1 MPNFSTLLTKDNI
14 TAVAIGHFDG
24 VHRGHRQL
32 LNRLGERGGLVVIDK
47 DKANLTPRLKRA
59 EYSRCPCFLYE
70 FREIKDLSGEE
81 FIKLLRKDFVN
92 LKKIVVGYDFRFGRN
107 RAWDKHD
114 LKRIFSGEVEVV
126 DEVCFD
132 GMGVHSSAIREFI
145 KQGEIYKANRLL
157 GREYS
162 IEGEVV
168 KGQSIGSKELVPT
181 LNLDVK
187 SYLLPLNGVYA
198 TRTRIGNKTYGS
210 VTFIGNRVSTDGK
223 FSVETHVLNENI
235 AEASDVAVCFIKRL
249 RDNLKFSDLAS
260 LKAQIKIDI
269 NAAMDFVGVC
279 DLY

>member
-1 MPNFSTLLTKDNI
+1 MPNFSMLLRKPDI

-32 LNRLGERGGLVVIDK
+32 IDKLGKYGGLVVIDK
-47 DKANLTPRLKRA
+47 DIANLTPKLKRA

-70 FREIKDLSGEE
+70 FDMIKNLSGDE
-81 FIKLLRKDFVN
+81 FIALLKKDFVN

-114 LKRIFSGEVEVV
+114 LKRLFDGEVVVV
-126 DEVCFD
+126 DEFCFD

-145 KQGEIYKANRLL
+145 KTGDIYCANRLL

-162 IEGEVV
+162 IEGDVI
-168 KGQSIGSKELVPT
+168 KGQGIGSKELVPT

-187 SYLLPLNGVYA
+187 SYLLPLEGVYA

-210 VTFIGNRVSTDGK
+210 VTFIGNRISTDNK
-223 FSVETHVLNENI
+223 FSIETHVLNDNI
-235 AEASDVAVCFIKRL
+235 TQANSVAVCFIKRL
-249 RDNLKFSDLAS
+249 RGNQKFNSLDELKMRIQTDI
-260 LKAQIKIDI
+260 KAAIE
-269 NAAMDFVGVC
+269 FVGVC